1 MWWYH
6 LHARTLSMYT
16 RGPDEIGCGHAIRDG
31 SLEILH
37 FAGKQM
43 PRYGTN
49 TSVACGVS
57 GCVRAHLCI
66 CVCGWC
72 VRAYSQWCVRIDCV
86 SEVESEFALSC
97 GINRRCRLRGFDS
110 SLTAFILA
118 RVRTAIVVF
127 MVRGGAC

>member
-1 MWWYH
+1 MWWYR

-66 CVCGWC
+66 CVSVCMRVVCAC
-72 VRAYSQWCVRIDCV
+72 V
-86 SEVESEFALSC
+86 
-97 GINRRCRLRGFDS
+97 
-110 SLTAFILA
+110 LT
-118 RVRTAIVVF
+118 VV
-127 MVRGGAC
+127 CPD